1 MWIYIIYMINA
12 IVVMV
17 ILVLKCIL
25 GNLSR
30 ADDELEDE
38 MMPAEEV
45 ILNHQFSQSSSS

>member
-1 MWIYIIYMINA
+1 MINA

-17 ILVLKCIL
+17 ILVLKCMIPS
-25 GNLSR
+25 NLSR

-45 ILNHQFSQSSSS
+45 ILNRQFS